1 MCACVL
7 SRFSCVQLFVTPW
20 TVAQQAPLSMGFS
33 KQEYWSG
40 LPCPTP
46 GYLPNPGIKAASL
59 TCPVYTSII
68 FFSFLKSPLSQI
80 RSHSLMSRHHS
91 GHYGHRGR
99 RHNLQGQLVQLH
111 LFLGMHQSRALVLFW
126 YHLSLLW
133 NMPYLAQRSSSSRI
147 HQKVPLSFSSL
158 WEVRRI
164 LVKETLLGRAWR
176 KATPVSQALWTSPVS
191 DNLNRNLT
199 DMPGEARL

>member
-1 MCACVL
+1 MCAKSFQLCPTLCDPMDCSPAGSSVHGIL
-7 SRFSCVQLFVTPW
+7 QARILEWIAMSHSRVSSQPRDQSCISYMSCVYFNN
-20 TVAQQAPLSMGFS
+20 F
-33 KQEYWSG
+33 
-40 LPCPTP
+40 
-46 GYLPNPGIKAASL
+46 
-59 TCPVYTSII
+59 